1 MTDSTILRVVMVV
14 WIRFAASITGS
25 WPVVALGVAAS
36 ASTTASPKHA
46 ARDGSEGLA
55 VASERRRRPS
65 FWSSTS
71 GDPLSG
77 GVISFGMGHPPFH
90 LGGATLRRL
99 QRARVHAATLRAKS
113 TRGWP

>member
-46 ARDGSEGLA
+46 TRDRSEGHA
-55 VASERRRRPS
+55 VAGERRRRRA
-65 FWSSTS
+65 FWSPTS
-71 GDPLSG
+71 ADPPSAG
-77 GVISFGMGHPPFH
+77 AFSFGWGLPPFI
-90 LGGATLRRL
+90 LTAPSPGGSQEPA
-99 QRARVHAATLRAKS
+99 
-113 TRGWP
+113 